1 MNQCGATYE
10 GMNRIAYRESAPDT
24 YRALL
29 ALEGTVRK
37 SGLERR
43 LVELVYLQVSQING
57 CAFCIDMH
65 GKDLRAA
72 GETPERIALL
82 LVWREAP
89 CFGDRERAAFA
100 FAEALTL
107 LEREGVPD
115 DVYEAA
121 LATFGAAQLAELALA
136 VATINAWNRM
146 SIAFRAVP
154 GAYQATP
161 R

>member
-1 MNQCGATYE
+1 
-10 GMNRIAYRESAPDT
+10 MNRIVYKQAAPET

-29 ALEGTVRK
+29 ALEGHVRK
-37 SGLERR
+37 SGLDRR

-65 GKDLRAA
+65 GKDLCAA
-72 GETPERIALL
+72 GESPERLALL
-82 LVWREAP
+82 PVWRDAH

-107 LEREGVPD
+107 LERGGVPD
-115 DVYEAA
+115 DVYQAA
-121 LATFGAAQLAELALA
+121 LATFGEAQLAELALA

-154 GAYQATP
+154 GAYQAVA